1 MKKVIIALA
10 ALIVTAAAYGQGTV
24 QFNNRLTASGIDAK
38 VLMPGG
44 GTAVSDPAFKA
55 QIYAGAEGSAV
66 TALKAVPTTT
76 TFRTGNAAGYINPVD
91 VSIPGIAGG
100 SKSTMVMRVYNGAT
114 YETSTIIGT
123 SNPITIT
130 LGGAGSPPGPG
141 AEMTGLT
148 GFTLTL
154 VPEPS
159 TIALGILGVAALLFR
174 RRK

>member
-10 ALIVTAAAYGQGTV
+10 TLIATVASYGQGTV

-38 VLMPGG
+38 ILSGG
-44 GTAVSDPAFKA
+44 VGISDAAFKA
-55 QIYAGAEGSAV
+55 QLYAGPEGSALS
-66 TALKAVPTTT
+66 ALKAVPGTTS
-76 TFRTGNAAGYINPVD
+76 FRTGAGAGYISPID
-91 VSIPGIAGG
+91 VSIPGIAAGA
-100 SKSTMVMRVYNGAT
+100 KATIVVRAYNGAT

-141 AEMTGLT
+141 AEMTGLQ

-159 TIALGILGVAALLFR
+159 TIALGILGAAALLLR